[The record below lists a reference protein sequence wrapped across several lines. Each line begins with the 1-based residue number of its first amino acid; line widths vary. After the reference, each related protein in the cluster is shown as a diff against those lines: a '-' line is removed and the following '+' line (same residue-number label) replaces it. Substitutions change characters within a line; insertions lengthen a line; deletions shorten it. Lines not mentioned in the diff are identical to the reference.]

1 MAIQSTSDF
10 QYNYGTYSTPYFRLV
25 LHLPLSGGETPVDC
39 FMYHSQE
46 AYASGS
52 SSIAAFPFY
61 VSNVSASADNSG
73 DNVVNKYL
81 LYVTEQVT
89 GSLETMSSGS
99 TFDVVEIPT
108 GV

>member
-1 MAIQSTSDF
+1 MAIQATSDF
-10 QYNYGTYSTPYFRLV
+10 SYNYGTYTTPYFRLV
-25 LHLPLSGGETPVDC
+25 THLPVAGNQTPVDC

-52 SSIAAFPFY
+52 SHLACFPFY
-61 VSNVSASADNSG
+61 VSNASASADNSA

-99 TFDVVEIPT
+99 TFSIVEIPT
-108 GV
+108 V